1 MHQNRRLYMNITIND
16 IARATGLSTATIS
29 KYINHKKIREENRI
43 LIEKAIQELG
53 YTPNRNAQLLRAK
66 NTHTIGILISDLGNY
81 FWGEL
86 VNSIIKHFTDHGY
99 TVIVCSFF
107 FEHQKE
113 IDTIQD
119 IISQHFDGVIMLPS
133 CWHDDLYQLLQ
144 NAGIP
149 VVMLD
154 QIPASMRHFPVDCV
168 ISDNYRGGALL
179 AEHLLEKGHTKV
191 WIMEQYLD
199 SYTIEQRIQGFVDVY
214 QKNGIDLLKQQDS
227 FPPVSFGST
236 AETIIQSNLHFQKLI
251 DSSDPPTAVFF
262 DCYLSAMGGLSAAS
276 QARISVPQ
284 DISFV
289 CFDDD
294 PLFKT
299 MSATMTCV
307 SQDLTSMGK
316 HAVELLL
323 KRIHGDYTDFPKID
337 MLDVVFHPRR
347 SVKDLSEHNSTAS
360 GKD

>member
-1 MHQNRRLYMNITIND
+1 
-16 IARATGLSTATIS
+16 
-29 KYINHKKIREENRI
+29 
-43 LIEKAIQELG
+43 
-53 YTPNRNAQLLRAK
+53 
-66 NTHTIGILISDLGNY
+66 
-81 FWGEL
+81 
-86 VNSIIKHFTDHGY
+86 
-99 TVIVCSFF
+99 
-107 FEHQKE
+107 
-113 IDTIQD
+113 
-119 IISQHFDGVIMLPS
+119 
-133 CWHDDLYQLLQ
+133 
-144 NAGIP
+144 
-149 VVMLD
+149 
-154 QIPASMRHFPVDCV
+154 
-168 ISDNYRGGALL
+168 
-179 AEHLLEKGHTKV
+179 
-191 WIMEQYLD
+191 MEQYLD

>member
-1 MHQNRRLYMNITIND
+1 MHQNRRLYMNVTIND

-236 AETIIQSNLHFQKLI
+236 AETITQSNLHFQKLMDWRLYGFSQNRHAGCCI
-251 DSSDPPTAVFF
+251 PPAALRKRPVRTQQYSIRKGLIYECNHQGHCQRNRSGTGHHFKIYQRRNCTA
-262 DCYLSAMGGLSAAS
+262 A
-276 QARISVPQ
+276 
-284 DISFV
+284 
-289 CFDDD
+289 
-294 PLFKT
+294 K
-299 MSATMTCV
+299 
-307 SQDLTSMGK
+307 
-316 HAVELLL
+316 
-323 KRIHGDYTDFPKID
+323 
-337 MLDVVFHPRR
+337 
-347 SVKDLSEHNSTAS
+347 
-360 GKD
+360 

>member
-1 MHQNRRLYMNITIND
+1 MNVTIND

-29 KYINHKKIREENRI
+29 KYINNKKIREENRI

-86 VNSIIKHFTDHGY
+86 INSIIQHSTDHGY

-113 IDTIQD
+113 VSTIQD
-119 IISQHFDGVIMLPS
+119 IISQNFAGVIMLPS
-133 CWHDDLYQLLQ
+133 GWQDNLYQLLQ
-144 NAGIP
+144 DANIP

-154 QIPASMRHFPVDCV
+154 QIPSTMRHFPVDCV
-168 ISDNYRGGALL
+168 ISDNYTGGALL
-179 AEHLLEKGHTKV
+179 AEHLLEKGHTRV
-191 WIMEQYLD
+191 SIMEQYLD
-199 SYTIEQRIQGFVDVY
+199 SYSIDQRIRGFVDVY
-214 QKNGIDLLKQQDS
+214 QKNGIDLLKQQDP

-236 AETIIQSNLHFQKLI
+236 AETTAQSGLHLQQLI
-251 DSSDPPTAVFF
+251 RSPDHPTAVFF

-276 QARISVPQ
+276 QAGLSVPR

-299 MSATMTCV
+299 MSAAMTCV
-307 SQDLTSMGK
+307 SQDLKKMGK

-323 KRIHGDYTDFPKID
+323 KRIHGNYTDFPKID
-337 MLDVVFHPRR
+337 MLDVVFHSRR
-347 SVKDLSEHNSTAS
+347 SVKDLSERNDTKK
-360 GKD
+360 G